1 MRSLL
6 LAMVIITAC
15 SSATE
20 PPHARSNAPVPD
32 PVRPVAPVASP
43 ATPAKADAMKPALPP
58 ALEAE
63 LGAIRKDPV
72 ESIGYGMKAYRPYE
86 PNTGESLIGSD
97 DPAVTARLLAEAQSG
112 GDRVYRLAVVH
123 LLGMRAEAG
132 VDAALIVLLGDRE
145 VSATAA
151 YLLGR
156 AGFKGYPARARD
168 KSAVVAA
175 LRHHLDDSSTFEDPF
190 YRKTFRTQDFVLG
203 ALTRVLGP
211 EQFKTSDTR
220 VEEQIGYALPWWS
233 DTVRAE
239 LLAQV
244 RTH

>member
-1 MRSLL
+1 
-6 LAMVIITAC
+6 MVIITAC

-20 PPHARSNAPVPD
+20 PPHARSNSPVPD
-32 PVRPVAPVASP
+32 PARPVAPVASP
-43 ATPAKADAMKPALPP
+43 ATPAKADAMKPALAP

-63 LGAIRKDPV
+63 LQAIRKDPA
-72 ESIGYGMKAYRPYE
+72 ESIGYGAKVYRPYE

-97 DPAVTARLLAEAQSG
+97 DPAVTTRLLAEAKGG
-112 GDRVYRLAVVH
+112 GDRVYRLVMVH
-123 LLGMRAEAG
+123 LLGMRAEAS
-132 VDAALIVLLGDRE
+132 VDAALIKLLGDHE

-156 AGFKGYPARARD
+156 AGFKGYPTRARD
-168 KSAVVAA
+168 KAAVVAA
-175 LRHHLDDSSTFEDPF
+175 LRQHLDDSSTFEDPF

-203 ALTRVLGP
+203 ALARILGP

-233 DTVRAE
+233 DPVRAE

-244 RTH
+244 RAH

>member
-1 MRSLL
+1 VRSTSLV
-6 LAMVIITAC
+6 MVVVAAC

-20 PPHARSNAPVPD
+20 PPRAQSS
-32 PVRPVAPVASP
+32 SP
-43 ATPAKADAMKPALPP
+43 APPAAPAAPSDTPAKTRDAMKHALAP

-63 LGAIRKDPV
+63 LDAVRKDPV
-72 ESIGYGMKAYRPYE
+72 EAIGYGEKVYRPYE

-97 DPAVTARLLAEAQSG
+97 DPAVTARLLAEAQGS

-123 LLGMRAEAG
+123 LLGMRAGPG
-132 VDAALIVLLGDRE
+132 VDAALIALLGDRD

-168 KSAVVAA
+168 EAAVVAA
-175 LRHHLDDSSTFEDPF
+175 LRQHLDDTSTFDDPF
-190 YRKTFRTQDFVLG
+190 YRRTFRTQDFVLG
-203 ALTRVLGP
+203 ALVRVLGP
-211 EQFKTSDTR
+211 ERFKTADTR
-220 VEEQIGYALPWWS
+220 VEDQIGYALPWWS
-233 DTVRAE
+233 DAVRAE

-244 RTH
+244 REAT